1 MSEKRRPASAREKDL
16 RLAMLRISSVAH
28 EAGVSTS
35 LIHNHYPAI
44 AEAIRAAQGRDS
56 RAQRDAKNEELKT
69 ERDKNRDLRGEI
81 ETLRGDLRKLASL
94 YNMALDKI
102 RTLEAI
108 ARDSHVVEIAAASTC
123 RKPPKR

>member
-1 MSEKRRPASAREKDL
+1 
-16 RLAMLRISSVAH
+16 MLRIERGRAHTRPLKLSISSVAH

-94 YNMALDKI
+94 YNLALDKI